1 MQYLKNSSQ
10 AIARAVH
17 VLQLIS
23 TADHG
28 TEKLCLSA
36 IALCLGS
43 RLSTHWCQ
51 WLRKLKPSGIFN
63 THLSQL
69 LLVSAGFPVK

>member
-1 MQYLKNSSQ
+1 MFEFYLNYSHVFSENSSQ
-10 AIARAVH
+10 AISRAVH

-36 IALCLGS
+36 IAL
-43 RLSTHWCQ
+43 
-51 WLRKLKPSGIFN
+51 WL
-63 THLSQL
+63 
-69 LLVSAGFPVK
+69 AVKK